1 MLDLAIVGGGLSG
14 LALAAL
20 LRERG
25 GAYAIFEARR
35 RLGGR
40 ALTVHAP
47 PRLVKDPSGLAKEPP
62 RLALD
67 LGPTWFWPED
77 NPALSRLLSVLGL
90 KTFEQHETG
99 EIILV
104 SRAGAPPRRLPSAP
118 AYATARR
125 IVGGVG
131 ALIDALA
138 ARVGAEALRLEH
150 ELTRVEATDDGVAL
164 TFRRGD
170 AAVRVVARQVVLAL
184 PPRLIHERV
193 DFVPSLS
200 PELRRALAS
209 TPTWMASHAKAVA
222 PFAGASWRSRGDS
235 GAALC
240 PHPGAVLGE
249 IFDACDVHGQA
260 ALAGF
265 FSWGPQE
272 REASRADLEDLVR
285 GQLSRLF
292 GSLPE
297 EGPPARIQDW
307 ATERYTTAALDLE
320 QPAREPVAPPS
331 LALEP
336 HWGGRLFFG
345 GAETGTFNPG
355 RMEGALE
362 AALRLA
368 PLVAPKLGQGGSR
381 SEPLP
386 GALEPA
392 TQAWLDR
399 YGASVRA
406 SRDAAAALY
415 VEHVKASLSDQGSE
429 GVTQRSILR
438 VAAHAYRS
446 ALATLVTAPFV
457 RAPVDPTSVE
467 HYVAATL
474 APFAGFDEQLV
485 SQATKANLSSCA
497 LRSFAEEARP
507 DAEYLAV
514 IRADLQAVQAE
525 FAAQVQRKLRPHSA

>member
-20 LRERG
+20 LRNRG
-25 GAYAIFEARR
+25 GACALFEARS

-47 PRLVKDPSGLAKEPP
+47 PRLVRSASGLAKEPP

-67 LGPTWFWPED
+67 LGPTWLWPDD

-90 KTFEQHETG
+90 KTFSQHETG
-99 EIILV
+99 EIVLHPDA
-104 SRAGAPPRRLPSAP
+104 SAPPRHLHSEP

-138 ARVGAEALRLEH
+138 ARIGAETIRLEH
-150 ELTRVEATDDGVAL
+150 ELTRVEANDHGVAL

-170 AAVRVVARQVVLAL
+170 APVRVVARQVVLAL
-184 PPRLIHERV
+184 PPRLAHERV

-209 TPTWMASHAKAVA
+209 TPTWMASHAKALV
-222 PFAGASWRSRGDS
+222 PFADAFWRSRGDS

-249 IFDACDVHGQA
+249 TFDACDVHGQA
-260 ALAGF
+260 ALGGF
-265 FSWGPQE
+265 FALGPRE
-272 REASRADLEDLVR
+272 REASRADLEHLVR
-285 GQLSRLF
+285 AQLSQLF

-297 EGPPARIQDW
+297 DGPPGYIQDW
-307 ATERYTTAALDLE
+307 ATERFTTAALDLE
-320 QPAREPVAPPS
+320 EPAREPVAAP
-331 LALEP
+331 LLTLEP
-336 HWGGRLFFG
+336 PWEGRLFFG

-368 PLVAPKLGQGGSR
+368 PLVAPKPGQGSSR
-381 SEPLP
+381 PEPSRD
-386 GALEPA
+386 ALDPA
-392 TQAWLDR
+392 SQAWLER
-399 YGASVRA
+399 YRASVRA
-406 SRDAAAALY
+406 NRDAAAAHY
-415 VEHVKASLSDQGSE
+415 VDHVKASLTEQGSE

-438 VAAHAYRS
+438 VATQAYRS
-446 ALATLVTAPFV
+446 ALATLATAPFV
-457 RAPVDPTSVE
+457 RAPVDPTVVE

-474 APFAGFDEQLV
+474 APFAGFNEQLV
-485 SQATKANLSSCA
+485 SQATKANLTSCA

-514 IRADLQAVQAE
+514 IRADLQSVQTE
-525 FAAQVQRKLRPHSA
+525 FIAQVQRKLRPRAA